1 MEHRLAEEAAE
12 ALPIPVVAV
21 AAPKRAAAAPKPPD
35 RAVVLAD
42 PTGPR
47 WRRPRQCLPRQ
58 SPYPR
63 ITP

>member
-1 MEHRLAEEAAE
+1 MEHRLAKEAAE
-12 ALPIPVVAV
+12 ALPIPVAAAV
-21 AAPKRAAAAPKPPD
+21 APKRAAGPKPPD
-35 RAVVLAD
+35 LAVAVAD

>member
-1 MEHRLAEEAAE
+1 MEHRLAEAAAE
-12 ALPIPVVAV
+12 ALPIPVVA
-21 AAPKRAAAAPKPPD
+21 AAPKRAAAPKPPD
-35 RAVVLAD
+35 RAVALAD